1 VKFAKEVKV
10 GLFMVIALTLLY
22 FGFNYLR
29 GIEFF
34 NTTNKFYAKYSNVG
48 GLTVSNP
55 VTISGYSVGRVSKIL
70 ILQIDSNK
78 VLVELDIDGDIIL
91 GEGAEATLD
100 IGLLGETAITIAPG
114 NFDSP
119 LAPNDTI
126 NAKLGTTLAES
137 MANIAEPVARDLQ
150 STIVRVNTILDNLT
164 GSSDKINNIIANV
177 EETTLQIKYMSAET
191 RKSLSEVTNGYRTT
205 VANLNDKIDQIT
217 PLMNKY
223 GAVADSL
230 SAINVKPAIAAA
242 EKTIKDLDALI
253 LKIDQSQGTLTLL
266 IEDRDLYDNLN
277 KTISDLDNLIIHM
290 EKRPKDFFKPLGR
303 DRPKGVK

>member
-1 VKFAKEVKV
+1 MKFAKEVKV

>member
-1 VKFAKEVKV
+1 MKFAKEVKV

-277 KTISDLDNLIIHM
+277 KTITDLDNLIIHM